1 MLPAEDPE
9 KLRTALVEADT
20 EGTGNLN
27 VDQLE
32 SALAAANIPL
42 IKHLVIALH
51 RALQLPSDEG
61 KCLAISDL
69 NRLFG
74 LKQ

>member
-1 MLPAEDPE
+1 MRNAV
-9 KLRTALVEADT
+9 AEADS
-20 EGTGNLN
+20 EGTGNLT

-32 SALAAANIPL
+32 SALAAANIPV

-69 NRLFG
+69 LRVFG
-74 LKQ
+74 IKG